1 MKQDKNLTPETQ
13 EQACVNPKPEDTAPQ
28 AQLQSGEKVF
38 HVVLFAVGL
47 LAFILAL
54 QLWFQMSEPRIS
66 SAAALPLFVSGAWT
80 LMALIGIIENFKM
93 TTPLTYIKD
102 ASQRLH
108 TALKYA
114 FPKEVL
120 VLLIAILVYCILLF
134 FKVSFY
140 ISTPLFFYG
149 GMCYLMR
156 GNYIKNILWTAVV
169 MAFIIVVFRL
179 VFGVVFP

>member
-1 MKQDKNLTPETQ
+1 MKQVENLIHETQ
-13 EQACVNPKPEDTAPQ
+13 EQETVTPKTDISSSQ
-28 AQLQSGEKVF
+28 SQLQSGEKVF
-38 HVVLFAVGL
+38 HIFLFAMGL
-47 LAFILAL
+47 FAFILAL

-80 LMALIGIIENFKM
+80 IMSLIGIIENIKM
-93 TTPLTYIKD
+93 TTPLTQIKD
-102 ASQRLH
+102 ASQKLH
-108 TALKYA
+108 EALKYA

-120 VLLIAILVYCILLF
+120 VLLLAILVYCMLLF
-134 FKVSFY
+134 LKVSFY
-140 ISTPLFFYG
+140 ISTPLFLYG

-169 MAFIIVVFRL
+169 MAFIIVVFRM

>member
-1 MKQDKNLTPETQ
+1 MKQDEKLTPETQ
-13 EQACVNPKPEDTAPQ
+13 EQPAEAPQATTDANQ

-47 LAFILAL
+47 VAFALAL
-54 QLWFQMSEPRIS
+54 QLWLQMSEPRIS

-80 LMALIGIIENFKM
+80 LMALAGILENIKM
-93 TTPLTYIKD
+93 TTPLSKLKD
-102 ASQRLH
+102 SSSKLH
-108 TALKYA
+108 AALKYA

-120 VLLIAILVYCILLF
+120 VLLLGIVVYCVLLYL
-134 FKVSFY
+134 KVSFY
-140 ISTPLFFYG
+140 ISTPLFLYA

-169 MAFIIVVFRL
+169 MAFIIVVFRML
-179 VFGVVFP
+179 FGVVFP